1 MLLQYSSSHGNNTS
15 SISGAVYQNQIET
28 PGEIFN
34 WLAILWERGFNHD
47 NPQGNSEVNVIVFY
61 HLVFIMF
68 MEIFTL
74 NNFSYLFIEQFHPQ
88 ITPFLCIMQLG
99 A

>member
-1 MLLQYSSSHGNNTS
+1 MSLLLQYSSSHGNNTS

-47 NPQGNSEVNVIVFY
+47 NPQGNSEVNVLPSGVYYVYGNI
-61 HLVFIMF
+61 
-68 MEIFTL
+68 
-74 NNFSYLFIEQFHPQ
+74 YLKLL
-88 ITPFLCIMQLG
+88 FLPIYRTI
-99 A
+99 